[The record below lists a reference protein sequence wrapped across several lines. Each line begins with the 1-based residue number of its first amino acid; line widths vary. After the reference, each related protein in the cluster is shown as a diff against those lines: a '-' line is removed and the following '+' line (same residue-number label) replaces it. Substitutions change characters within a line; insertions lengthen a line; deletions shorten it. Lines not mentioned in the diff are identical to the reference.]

1 MIAIIVAP
9 GFVNAA
15 LLRVDY
21 SAMNDMGFGI
31 QSGSYFVFDSA
42 VANSSTDP
50 NNGLF
55 ENAITAGQ
63 MNVVGFSG
71 PVSYDLT
78 DTISISTSTDGT
90 GTTWSIPLESD
101 DASASLSIEFSD
113 TTLATSFLDDS
124 AFYNDNFI
132 GGVVETSG
140 VAIDLGNDFAVSSV
154 SPPPVSAVPIPPTFY
169 LMASSLLVL
178 LWRSNFSISDA
189 RALLTR

>member
-1 MIAIIVAP
+1 MIIIAAP

-21 SAMNDMGFGI
+21 SAVNELGFGI
-31 QSGSYFVFDSA
+31 QDGSYFVFDSA
-42 VANSSTDP
+42 VADSSTEP

-55 ENAITAGQ
+55 EDAITDGQ

-71 PVSYDLT
+71 PMSYDLT
-78 DTISISTSTDGT
+78 DTISISTLTDGT
-90 GTTWSIPLESD
+90 NTTWSIPLESD
-101 DASASLSIEFSD
+101 DATANLSIEFSG
-113 TTLATSFLDDS
+113 TTLATSLMDDS

-140 VAIDLGNDFAVSSV
+140 IAIDFGNDFSV
-154 SPPPVSAVPIPPTFY
+154 STVSPVSAVPIPPAFY

-178 LWRSNFSISDA
+178 LWRSNFSFSDA
-189 RALLTR
+189 RALLTN